1 MSVRESNPAEIAQAK
16 SLAEISHS
24 VKEMV
29 RVMAAMNV
37 TLVAVAKRITE
48 VDVVVHT
55 TDPKEGKD
63 VS

>member
-1 MSVRESNPAEIAQAK
+1 MSSRESSTAEIAQAK

-37 TLVAVAKRITE
+37 TLVVFAKKMAE
-48 VDVVVHT
+48 
-55 TDPKEGKD
+55 KEGND